1 MRPPLRQAF
10 AAIAVLAALSGCGA
24 VVQRIEPGEILDLS
38 GTWNDTDSR
47 LVSEAMARELRGW
60 VEGYRLANQRPP
72 TLVVGEVRN
81 LAAEKIAVASFIGDI
96 ERALADSRR
105 VTFVA
110 SGEERRGARA
120 ERKDQDFHAAGA
132 TRKPMGQ
139 ERGADFMLTGTISA
153 SVDRSDWKEVRY
165 YQVDLALIDLADNAK
180 VWLGQK
186 KIKKSVLRPP
196 VSDAAMPEPLE
207 RAPQRFASQGSRDET
222 GRASRITPW
231 ECTRPGAYG
240 TSICN

>member
-1 MRPPLRQAF
+1 MRPAILRQAI
-10 AAIAVLAALSGCGA
+10 AAIATLAALSGCGT
-24 VVQRIEPGEILDLS
+24 VVQRIEPGEVHDLS

-47 LVSEAMARELRGW
+47 LVSEEMARELRGW

-81 LAAEKIAVASFIGDI
+81 LAEEKIGVASFIGDI
-96 ERALADSRR
+96 ERAIADTRR

-110 SGEERRGARA
+110 SGEERAGARA

-132 TRKPMGQ
+132 TRKPMGH
-139 ERGADFMLTGTISA
+139 ELGADYMLTGTISA
-153 SVDRSDWKEVRY
+153 IVDRNDWSEVRY
-165 YQVDLALIDLADNAK
+165 YQVDLALVDLADNAK

-186 KIKKSVLRPP
+186 KIKKSVRRPP

-207 RAPQRFASQGSRDET
+207 RAPQRFASTATRDET
-222 GRASRITPW
+222 GRASRLTRW
-231 ECTRPGAYG
+231 ECTKPGPYI
-240 TSICN
+240 SCY